1 MKGKEDGVWPSNAAG
16 FALGLQS
23 ARWRPACLEPSP
35 APRQRRTGVSCVV
48 SRLGRC
54 GVGVAVSLLAL
65 VLLPQASA
73 QQMCPPPSQLVC
85 NRCPNQCKSCVPK
98 DHNIKCPGASW
109 GNTNSTF
116 MNISCGMPLELS
128 QPEQFPQIPIVAPV
142 FRAPLD
148 CAGTVQKGLWP
159 FDADNMTFT
168 VETMFRDPENP
179 EQLVNAVHLHC
190 VTFSLKVES
199 SGASDEAT
207 TDEALACPITMAQR
221 SLHEYSGLELTVCV
235 GVNARLDPY
244 CTRGRWVPIVTG
256 VCIGET
262 VTGSIE
268 LTDVGSRLLVRV
280 GGAGTI
286 TGCQPRWTLRVDRS
300 KGSCTAVDRGY
311 GNCCSH
317 SCVNG
322 YRDRSRACLCVC
334 PPGFVGAL
342 CDRTAPHLMVSLTIF
357 NQSRVDWWV
366 TDSAQIGQGQTQ
378 NEYLFTSTLASVIGI
393 LPSRVELAYAK
404 SQAQLGTGAQD
415 SPTAQRRN
423 AAAGGGRR
431 PGGAPPCASLRERG
445 RHGGGRRRADQGG
458 CAAGVYL

>member
-1 MKGKEDGVWPSNAAG
+1 
-16 FALGLQS
+16 
-23 ARWRPACLEPSP
+23 
-35 APRQRRTGVSCVV
+35 
-48 SRLGRC
+48 
-54 GVGVAVSLLAL
+54 
-65 VLLPQASA
+65 
-73 QQMCPPPSQLVC
+73 
-85 NRCPNQCKSCVPK
+85 
-98 DHNIKCPGASW
+98 
-109 GNTNSTF
+109 
-116 MNISCGMPLELS
+116 
-128 QPEQFPQIPIVAPV
+128 
-142 FRAPLD
+142 
-148 CAGTVQKGLWP
+148 
-159 FDADNMTFT
+159 
-168 VETMFRDPENP
+168 
-179 EQLVNAVHLHC
+179 
-190 VTFSLKVES
+190 
-199 SGASDEAT
+199 
-207 TDEALACPITMAQR
+207 
-221 SLHEYSGLELTVCV
+221 
-235 GVNARLDPY
+235 
-244 CTRGRWVPIVTG
+244 
-256 VCIGET
+256 
-262 VTGSIE
+262 
-268 LTDVGSRLLVRV
+268 VRV

-423 AAAGGGRR
+423 AAAGGVGGQGERR
-431 PGGAPPCASLRERG
+431 LVPHCASA
-445 RHGGGRRRADQGG
+445 ADMEVVGAG
-458 CAAGVYL
+458 LTKVDVRLVYTFEHELPMARSVVEVAVRNGTLESALAAKGIFLCVIDSDMFNYNAFGFKMEARDVKQVLGTCCV